1 MQRPDTATVL
11 YVMGVSGSGKST
23 IGRAVAEKLE
33 WPFYDGDDFH
43 PLENIDKMASGQPL
57 NDEDRQGWLEAIRAF
72 SVNHI
77 EERGALIIA
86 CSALKESYRHLLEKE
101 VPASVKWV
109 FLSGSFELISK
120 RMEVRKGHFMP
131 PALLRSQFDALEI
144 PSDAIQIDIS
154 KPIEEV
160 VSYVI
165 SELTP

>member
-1 MQRPDTATVL
+1 MKRLDTANVL

-57 NDEDRQGWLEAIRAF
+57 NDEDRQGWLEAIHTF
-72 SVNHI
+72 SVDHI
-77 EERGALIIA
+77 KERGALIIA
-86 CSALKESYRHLLEKE
+86 CSALKESYRDLLEKE
-101 VPASVKWV
+101 LPGSVKWV

-120 RMEVRKGHFMP
+120 RMEAREGHFMP

-144 PSDAIQIDIS
+144 PSDAIQVDIS